1 MAIQNF
7 LSGGYYGK
15 LGATVGQRWK
25 NKRTIRTYVIPANPR
40 TEKQQANRGKFANAV
55 QYSQMALQMNYYAT
69 CFSNDNYTQWNYRM
83 KTARELKNLGLTE
96 LDLIPLYPTSFVPK
110 TLISEIT
117 RESVTG
123 SNHISFYTPSLTGN
137 EDRTFS
143 LMFALYSVG
152 GAYIGLKLYVGYY
165 YASNQGYIE
174 VDVDDVAE
182 INDKCKVRIVSND
195 DTDSTTDLIASPSL
209 LINTSQIEVR
219 DFDTAIVSFSKDST
233 GIEVIFN
240 ELWKGAETVNSISA
254 TVNFISNGTNKSVS
268 VSDVQLINNNG
279 YCSVFVPFVS
289 TSEQYLPAFP
299 STANIVISS
308 INYEGTTWEY
318 TKTNDTIQLTDDD
331 LSRSITVSPSW
342 NGSSTGAI
350 TFNINFEGL
359 VSEILTNFN
368 IICSGRFDLRVA
380 ESQSFSI
387 NGDGEKLSF
396 VCTGDRKNY
405 PMMSGDRISVTA
417 LSFICSDVTYMLP
430 VQNVELR
437 NSILTSSYLNNFT
450 FNYTKEGNG
459 TSEYPLAGLYASV
472 SILNGL
478 ISTDGDYGESFISSL
493 ENTSGSLECVSNSSY
508 CTVEQNGNS
517 LSISFGASFEDATNN
532 DNITSDWIIN
542 YENVIVT
549 YNGITYNFD
558 TTNCPATFSGY
569 N

>member
-40 TEKQQANRGKFANAV
+40 TEQQQANRGKFANAV

-69 CFSNDNYTQWNYRM
+69 CFANDNYTQWNYRM
-83 KTARELKNLGLTE
+83 KTARELKNSGLTE
-96 LDLIPLYPTSFVPK
+96 LDLIPLYPTLFVPQ

-117 RESVTG
+117 KESITG
-123 SNHISFYTPSLTGN
+123 SNHISFYTPSLTGS

-143 LMFALYSVG
+143 LMFALYNASGV
-152 GAYIGLKLYVGYY
+152 YIGLKLYVGYY

-219 DFDTAIVSFSKDST
+219 DFNTAIVSFSKDST

-254 TVNFISNGTNKSVS
+254 TVNFISNGTNKSAS
-268 VSDVQLINNNG
+268 VSDTQLINNNG
-279 YCSVFVPFVS
+279 YCSIFIPFVS

-299 STANIVISS
+299 SAANIVISS
-308 INYEGTTWEY
+308 VDYEGATWQY
-318 TKTNDTIQLTDDD
+318 TKANDTIQLTDDD
-331 LSRSITVSPSW
+331 LSRSITESPSW
-342 NGSSTGAI
+342 NESSTEAI
-350 TFNINFEGL
+350 TFSINFEGL
-359 VSEILTNFN
+359 LSETSANFN
-368 IICSGRFDLRVA
+368 MICSGRFDLRVA

-396 VCTGDRKNY
+396 ICTGDRKNY
-405 PMMSGDRISVTA
+405 PMVSGDRISVTA

-430 VQNVELR
+430 IQNIELR
-437 NSILTSSYLNNFT
+437 NSILTSNYLNNFT

-459 TSEYPLAGLYASV
+459 TSEIPLVGLYASV
-472 SILNGL
+472 NILNGI
-478 ISTDGDYGESFISSL
+478 ISTDGNYGESFISSL
-493 ENTSGSLECVSNSSY
+493 ENASGTLECVSDSSY

-517 LSISFGASFEDATNN
+517 LDITFGALFEDTTNN
-532 DNITSDWIIN
+532 DSITSDWIIN
-542 YENVIVT
+542 YENVTIV
-549 YNGITYNFD
+549 YNGITYNFN
-558 TTNCPATFSGY
+558 TANCPTTFSGY

>member
-55 QYSQMALQMNYYAT
+55 QYAQMALQMNYYAT
-69 CFSNDNYTQWNYRM
+69 CFANENYTQWNYRM
-83 KTARELKNLGLTE
+83 KTARELKNSGLVE
-96 LDLIPLYPTSFVPK
+96 LDLIPLYPTSFVPQ

-117 RESVTG
+117 KESVTG
-123 SNHISFYTPSLTGN
+123 DNHISFYTPSLIGN

-143 LMFALYSVG
+143 LMFALYNAS

-195 DTDSTTDLIASPSL
+195 DIDSTTDLIASPSL
-209 LINTSQIEVR
+209 LINISQIEVR
-219 DFDTAIVSFSKDST
+219 DFNTAVVSFSKDST

-254 TVNFISNGTNKSVS
+254 TVNFISNGANKSAS
-268 VSDVQLINNNG
+268 VSDAQLINNNG

-299 STANIVISS
+299 SIANIVISS
-308 INYEGTTWEY
+308 VDYEGATWKY
-318 TKTNDTIQLTDDD
+318 TKINDTIQLTDDD
-331 LSRSITVSPSW
+331 LSRSITESPSW
-342 NGSSTGAI
+342 NESSTGAI
-350 TFNINFEGL
+350 TFNINFEGS
-359 VSEILTNFN
+359 VSETSANFN
-368 IICSGRFDLRVA
+368 MICSGRFDLRVA

-396 VCTGDRKNY
+396 VCTGDRKDY
-405 PMMSGDRISVTA
+405 PMMSGDSIAVTA

-430 VQNVELR
+430 TQNVELR
-437 NSILTSSYLNNFT
+437 NNILTSNYLNSFT
-450 FNYTKEGNG
+450 WNYTREGNG
-459 TSEYPLAGLYASV
+459 TSGYPLLGLYANV
-472 SILNGL
+472 NILNGL
-478 ISTDGDYGESFISSL
+478 ISTDGDYGESFINSI
-493 ENTSGSLECVSNSSY
+493 ENTGGTLECVSNYSLF
-508 CTVEQNGNS
+508 TAEQNGNS
-517 LSISFGASFEDATNN
+517 LDIAFMASFEDAINN
-532 DNITSDWIIN
+532 DIITGDWIIN

-549 YNGITYNFD
+549 YNGITYNFN